1 MKRLIFFLFVAI
13 FFASCNAYYEDVVDV
28 DVDGWTSDSIA
39 HFEFEIKDT
48 VPTYSIG
55 IQVRNASDYQF
66 QNLWL
71 FMKKVAPDMSFR
83 NDTVQLMLADDYGNW
98 IGSGIGSIYSAT
110 YLYEDSVHFSQ
121 PGKYI
126 WYIQHG
132 MRTDSLPGIYSVGL
146 KIIENGEK

>member
-1 MKRLIFFLFVAI
+1 MKRLIFPIFAAFLLV
-13 FFASCNAYYEDVVDV
+13 SCNAFYEDVVSV
-28 DVDGWTSDSIA
+28 DKDGWTSDSIA
-39 HFEFEIKDT
+39 RFEFEITDT
-48 VPTYSIG
+48 IPTYSIG
-55 IQVRNASDYQF
+55 IQVRNAPDYQF

-71 FMKKVAPDMSFR
+71 FVKKVYPDMSFR
-83 NDTVQLMLADDYGNW
+83 NDTVQLMLADEYGNW

-110 YLYEDSVHFSQ
+110 YPYEGSVHFRQ

-146 KIIENGEK
+146 KIVENGEK